1 MTKET
6 GLRVV
11 LGSLKIRQPMQ
22 VLACSSLVLSAAFA
36 ADTAS
41 AQDAEAS
48 AAPTEVTQADVADA
62 SDTVMEEV
70 IVTGTRKVGMQA
82 SDSPTPVQVVSAEAL
97 KQSGA
102 ADVSNMISM
111 QVPSFNVNQIGG
123 DMASQTLT
131 ASLRNLSANHVLVLV
146 NGKRRHITSNVGAS
160 SGEEAADLAFIPQ
173 DAIDHVEVLTDGAA
187 AQYGSDA
194 IAGVINIILKND
206 NWGGSLGTS
215 YAGFKDGGGGTDTWT
230 GNVGLGN
237 NKGYFNLSAQVQNQA
252 TVTRAEPYG
261 PAVCV
266 SNPDECQ
273 AYIDTGG
280 PNSSALS
287 RYLQNDMGM
296 KYYPDGT
303 ALNHVGDPPE
313 IHRQIAFYNAG
324 YDFDGVE
331 FYSFGNYGKKTAKS
345 IETYR
350 RPSQDGGYTN
360 PTTGEVEHMYP
371 YGFNPYEASD
381 EVDMSVAAGLRG
393 DVNGWSWDTG
403 VVYGKDYLDVYTLN
417 SMNFTL
423 YQETGAS
430 PTDFF
435 DGRYKASQTT
445 GTTDISKNFSVG
457 MAEPMTLAFGG
468 EWRRDTYAIEPGE
481 AASYYGSGAS
491 SFPGYNPAVNT
502 GSYQR
507 HSYAGYVDVILQPIE
522 RWQIDIAG
530 RYEHYSDFG
539 SKTVGKLTTRY
550 DVSPAIAIRGTA
562 STGFRAPTLGEEYYS
577 AVNVGPTSANPQ
589 LQPNAAGAAALGFGG
604 GLKPELSTNFS
615 FGFVLHPIAR
625 MTSTLDV
632 YQIKIEDRV
641 ERGSFSYSTGSVTD
655 PTSPVPADGDGNGCL
670 DGAPEAGSSACYD
683 NYGGTPGYDAEGYNE
698 ALGAALVDMGYLGGT
713 NPGAAGGS
721 LDPTARANISVS
733 LFNNA
738 LTTRTRGV
746 DFVTTYLMQPSWG
759 AINWTAAAN
768 YNKTKV
774 THADAAPPELG
785 GAVLYS
791 DVTLKN
797 IETDDPK
804 YRFNLGMLTT
814 VGQFS
819 VNLKER
825 IYGPQS
831 TLQSASS
838 FPDDVKAQLDLRED
852 GNYYKRK
859 IGVLAL
865 TDIELSYNPTSN
877 LQISVGADNVF
888 NQYPD
893 KLPGPIWDYY
903 VSEYSTRTSRA
914 YINNSPI
921 GYFGARYY
929 GKLTYTF

>member
-1 MTKET
+1 
-6 GLRVV
+6 
-11 LGSLKIRQPMQ
+11 MQ
-22 VLACSSLVLSAAFA
+22 AFACSSLVLSAALA
-36 ADTAS
+36 ANTAY
-41 AQDAEAS
+41 ADDAKTS
-48 AAPTEVTQADVADA
+48 PAPTEVAQADVADA
-62 SDTVMEEV
+62 SDMGMAEV

-82 SDSPTPVQVVSAEAL
+82 SDSPAPVQVVGAETL

-111 QVPSFNVNQIGG
+111 QVPSFNVNQRGG

-131 ASLRNLSANHVLVLV
+131 ANLRNLSANHVLVLV

-194 IAGVINIILKND
+194 IAGVINIILKKD
-206 NWGGSLGTS
+206 KSGGSAGVS
-215 YAGFKDGGGGTDTWT
+215 YAGYKDGGGGTDTWT
-230 GNVGLGN
+230 ASAAFGND
-237 NKGYFNLSAQVQNQA
+237 KSYFDLSAEVQNQA
-252 TVTRAEPYG
+252 TVTRAQPYG

-266 SNPDECQ
+266 SNPTECQ

-280 PNSSALS
+280 PNSSALAN
-287 RYLQNDMGM
+287 YLANDSAM
-296 KYYPDGT
+296 KYYPGGT
-303 ALNHVGDPPE
+303 SLNHVGDPPE
-313 IHRQIAFYNAG
+313 VHRQMAFFNAG
-324 YDFDGVE
+324 YDLDGLQ
-331 FYSFGNYGKKTAKS
+331 FYSFGNYGKKTAQS

-350 RPSQDGGYTN
+350 RPSQDGGYTD
-360 PTTGEVEHMYP
+360 PTTGEVTHKYA

-381 EVDMSVAAGLRG
+381 EVDMSLAGGVKG
-393 DVNGWSWDTG
+393 DLAGWSWDAAA
-403 VVYGKDYLDVYTLN
+403 VYGKDYMDVYTLN

-423 YQETGAS
+423 WQETGAS
-430 PTDFF
+430 PSSFF

-445 GTTDISKNFSVG
+445 GTLDVSKNFSVG
-457 MAEPMTLAFGG
+457 MAEPLTLAMGG
-468 EWRRDTYAIEPGE
+468 EWRRDTYGIEPGE

-502 GSYQR
+502 GDYQR

-522 RWQIDIAG
+522 PWQIDIAG

-550 DVSPAIAIRGTA
+550 DFSPAFAIRGTA

-589 LQPNAAGAAALGFGG
+589 LQPNSSGAASLGFGG

-615 FGFVLHPIAR
+615 LGLVLHPIER
-625 MTSTLDV
+625 MTSTLDF
-632 YQIKIEDRV
+632 YQIKIKDRV
-641 ERGSFSYSTGSVTD
+641 EIGSFAYSTGCVDD
-655 PTSPVPADGDGNGCL
+655 PTSPCPADTNGDGVN
-670 DGAPEAGSSACYD
+670 DSD
-683 NYGGTPGYDAEGYNE
+683 YNQ
-698 ALGAALVDMGYLGGT
+698 ALGLALVQMGYLGGIDPAT
-713 NPGAAGGS
+713 EGGS
-721 LDPTARANISVS
+721 LDSTARANISVS

-746 DFVTTYLMQPSWG
+746 DFVTTYSTLPSWG
-759 AINWTAAAN
+759 VIDWTAAAN
-768 YNKTKV
+768 YNKNKV
-774 THADAAPPELG
+774 LHADSAPAALG
-785 GAVLYS
+785 GAVMFS
-791 DVTLKN
+791 DVTQKN
-797 IETDDPK
+797 LETDSPK

-814 VGQFS
+814 IGKFS

-831 TLQSASS
+831 TLQSVSS
-838 FPDDVKAQLDLRED
+838 FPDSVVSQLKTYEG

-865 TDIELSYNPTSN
+865 TDIEFSYKPITNLSVS
-877 LQISVGADNVF
+877 LGADNVF

-893 KLPGPIWDYY
+893 KLPKPIWDYY
-903 VSEYSTRTSRA
+903 VNSYSTNTSRA